1 MVANLPGWRRRKQ
14 TNKMEIMRFLAPP
27 GSVCKRLFLLIKV
40 SILDVKSL
48 VEHNGEGLKSWKCT
62 VFEIFM
68 FK

>member
-1 MVANLPGWRRRKQ
+1 
-14 TNKMEIMRFLAPP
+14 MEIMRFLAPP
-27 GSVCKRLFLLIKV
+27 GSVCKRLFLLVKV
-40 SILDVKSL
+40 GILDVKSL